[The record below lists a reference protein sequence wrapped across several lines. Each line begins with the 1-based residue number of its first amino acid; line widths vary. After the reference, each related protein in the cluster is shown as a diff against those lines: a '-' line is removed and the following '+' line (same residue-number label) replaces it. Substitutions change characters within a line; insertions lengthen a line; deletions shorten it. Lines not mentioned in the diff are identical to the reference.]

1 MEQPFQEN
9 FRNFKSNSMKLHQF
23 SITNSIKKAQN
34 YLLEKSTLKP
44 VLFVA
49 GLLAT
54 IWFLIRVIPKPSRA
68 GYPCMRAAAP
78 FMSGFVLYILA
89 FTSSFAAFKKSRSLF
104 RNKSY
109 VAALFLVVAGLF
121 SAGVFF
127 VLNNQQIVL
136 AKPVVMVEPPDGAN
150 NPMGE
155 GQGVYPGRV
164 IWAWNPEAT
173 NAACDN
179 KPGNAFWDYK
189 NNDTLVIRGMV
200 EESMLELTGTT
211 SLKAAWDSVFTV
223 YNRKNNMGSRG
234 YLPTEKI
241 FVKINQGTASWLLT
255 AQEKAN
261 GFAIQQSGTVQPSWR
276 ASYYAAAETGPFV
289 VLNILRQLVNM
300 AGVPQE
306 NIYVGDPMSHIYDHN
321 YQVWNNEFPKVKYA
335 DKTTDKFNRTFIIDD
350 LNPAM
355 EYSDKGARIS
365 EKTERYFE
373 EMEEVNYMI
382 NVACLKSHVRA
393 GITLCAKN
401 HFGSIT
407 RSGASHLHPG
417 LVSTSDNGLDQ
428 SNAGYNKYRVQVDI
442 MGHKYLGGK
451 TMLFV
456 IEGLYAGGAVE
467 TKPGRKWKMAPFN
480 GKWTSSVF
488 MSVDQVALES
498 VCYDFLRTE
507 FNGVNQPENYPNWVG
522 VDDYLHQAA
531 DKTNW
536 PAGITYNP
544 DGKGE
549 LKSLGIH
556 EHWNNSTDKK
566 YSRNLGLDKGIELK
580 QISGKVVS
588 APVIN
593 LKSDMAFNT
602 FPNPFRDRLTVTFQ
616 LKNPSE
622 INLAVYNMEGRMV
635 KMLKN
640 ESLQAGKHDL
650 LWSAAGNELTSGTYF
665 IRLTGKNSTESFNE
679 SQKIQFVK

>member
-1 MEQPFQEN
+1 
-9 FRNFKSNSMKLHQF
+9 MKLHHF
-23 SITNSIKKAQN
+23 SLSENIKKARN

-68 GYPCMRAAAP
+68 GYPCMKAAAP
-78 FMSGFVLYILA
+78 LMSGFVLYMLA
-89 FTSSFAAFKKSRSLF
+89 FTSSFVAFKKSRSLF
-104 RNKSY
+104 KNKSY
-109 VAALFLVVAGLF
+109 VTAMLLVVAGLF

-127 VLNNQQIVL
+127 VLHNQQIVF
-136 AKPVVMVEPPDGAN
+136 AKPAVMVEPPDGAN

-155 GQGVYPGRV
+155 GQGIIPGKV
-164 IWAWNPEAT
+164 IWAWNSEAT
-173 NAACDN
+173 NPACDN
-179 KPGNAFWDYK
+179 KPGNSFWDYK

-211 SLKAAWDSVFTV
+211 SLKAAWDSIFTV
-223 YNRKNNMGSRG
+223 YNRKNNLGNRG

-241 FVKINQGTASWLLT
+241 FIKINQGTASWLLT

-289 VLNILRQLVNM
+289 VLNILRQLVNV

-321 YQVWNNEFPKVKYA
+321 YQAWNNEFPKVKYA
-335 DKTTDKFNRTFIIDD
+335 DKTTENFNRTFIIDA
-350 LNPAM
+350 LNPTM
-355 EYSDKGARIS
+355 EYSDKGIRIP

-373 EMEEVNYMI
+373 EMEAVNYMI
-382 NVACLKSHVRA
+382 NVACLKAHVRA

-407 RSGASHLHPG
+407 RSGAGHLHTG
-417 LVSTSDNGLDQ
+417 LVSTSNNGLDQ
-428 SNAGYNKYRVQVDI
+428 SNTGYKKYRVQVDI

-451 TMLFV
+451 TMLFIV
-456 IEGLYAGGAVE
+456 EGLYGGGAVE

-480 GKWTSSVF
+480 GNWTSSVF

-531 DKTNW
+531 DKANW
-536 PAGITYNP
+536 PEGITYNP

-549 LKSLGIH
+549 LKSLGVH
-556 EHWNNSTDKK
+556 EHWNDAVNKQ
-566 YSRNLGLDKGIELK
+566 YSRNLGMNKGIELK

-588 APVIN
+588 APQIPLN
-593 LKSDMAFNT
+593 SDLSLNT
-602 FPNPFRDRLTVTFQ
+602 YPNPFRDRLTVSFK
-616 LKNPSE
+616 LNNPAE
-622 INLAVYNMEGRMV
+622 INLAVYNLEGRMV
-635 KMLKN
+635 KTLKN
-640 ESLQAGKHDL
+640 EFMQTGNHEV
-650 LWSAAGNELTSGTYF
+650 LWSLAGNELTPGTYF
-665 IRLTGKNSTESFNE
+665 IRLTGKNGSQNFNE
-679 SQKIQFVK
+679 SQKIQFIK